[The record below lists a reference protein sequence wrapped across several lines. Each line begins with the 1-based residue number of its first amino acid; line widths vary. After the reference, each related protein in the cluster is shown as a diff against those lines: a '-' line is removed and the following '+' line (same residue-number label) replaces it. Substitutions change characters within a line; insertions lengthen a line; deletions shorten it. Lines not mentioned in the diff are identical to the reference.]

1 MGFFIGQIMMID
13 NLNQDKY
20 LCYFDTPIQIISIY
34 DHYRYDRS
42 DHDGLSV
49 PQRDYLINRCRDF
62 GLKQVS
68 GRVYTLENLDL
79 KLVFPKQSILGAS
92 PFDSF
97 RYEKHDEKTV
107 FVLTPTQAACYFLTL
122 SNKEES
128 KKYLDILLSKQSI
141 NFKKIKDHVRTEAN
155 YKDRFEELSSEIL
168 TALEKI
174 NQSFLD
180 KNKRHLGSMF

>member
-1 MGFFIGQIMMID
+1 MTID
-13 NLNQDKY
+13 RLNQDKNI
-20 LCYFDTPIQIISIY
+20 CYFDTPVQVISIY

-42 DHDGLSV
+42 DHDGLSS
-49 PQRDYLINRCRDF
+49 PQRDYLINRCREF

-68 GRVYTLENLDL
+68 GRIYTLEKLDL

-122 SNKEES
+122 SSKEES
-128 KKYLDILLSKQSI
+128 LKYLKLLLSKQSI
-141 NFKKIKDHVRTEAN
+141 NFKKIQDHVRTESQ
-155 YKDRFEELSSEIL
+155 YKDRFEELSREIL
-168 TALEKI
+168 TALEKV
-174 NQSFLD
+174 NQLFQD
-180 KNKRHLGSMF
+180 KNKRHLGSLF